1 MSPKSLD
8 PLSQRKNDSAA
19 AESTSPVPRGVDA
32 TRVLEKAQATV
43 EARKEAQA
51 KSKRKVIFGLLFAG
65 LIVFLAGAAI
75 TIFRDA
81 QKNQLADDEYAIIE
95 GRRITNTE
103 FQELKS
109 AYIRYDKQKKQEN
122 EKVSERRAADELLTR
137 VGLEVQAEKH
147 GVTVT
152 EDDINDYLAPA
163 YKQYGSK
170 ELLLAYNKNL
180 YGWDEKPLLH
190 KAKLDILKQ
199 KLQNKMIA
207 EVDLLGVYIRW
218 DNHMDKSEEFQ
229 KEYGRKAVERLE
241 KDYLPRLNGGQVA
254 GDFIKTTDVN
264 ASLPVELN
272 NERLNKTDDPIVRYL
287 ELKSA
292 VNDPKNDPFQHGQ

>member
-51 KSKRKVIFGLLFAG
+51 KSKRQVIFGLLFAG
-65 LIVFLAGAAI
+65 LVVFLAGAAI

-137 VGLEVQAEKH
+137 VGLEVQR
-147 GVTVT
+147 
-152 EDDINDYLAPA
+152 
-163 YKQYGSK
+163 SM
-170 ELLLAYNKNL
+170 ELRLR
-180 YGWDEKPLLH
+180 
-190 KAKLDILKQ
+190 
-199 KLQNKMIA
+199 KMILMIILRQHINNM
-207 EVDLLGVYIRW
+207 VRRNYCLHIIKICMDGMRSLYYIRQSW
-218 DNHMDKSEEFQ
+218 T
-229 KEYGRKAVERLE
+229 Y
-241 KDYLPRLNGGQVA
+241 
-254 GDFIKTTDVN
+254 
-264 ASLPVELN
+264 
-272 NERLNKTDDPIVRYL
+272 
-287 ELKSA
+287 
-292 VNDPKNDPFQHGQ
+292 